1 MNCPKCKAAMNPVK
15 FQEFEVD
22 RCTRCGGLWFDML
35 EAEDMARL
43 KGAESVDSGPSGK
56 KVDRLLDSMAC
67 PSCKSVMTQLTV
79 ADQPHIHYEACGRCY
94 GIFLDAGEFRDF
106 KEKTFAEFLRRLT
119 KS

>member
-35 EAEDMARL
+35 EAEDISRL
-43 KGAESVDSGPSGK
+43 KGSESVDTATSIKKGGP
-56 KVDRLLDSMAC
+56 LLDNMAC
-67 PSCKSVMTQLTV
+67 PSCKSAMTLMTV
-79 ADQPHIHYEACGRCY
+79 ANQPHIHYEACGRCY
-94 GIFLDAGEFRDF
+94 GIYLDAGEFRDY
-106 KEKTFAEFLRRLT
+106 KEKTFAEFFRRLT